1 MDPSENPNHASLLK
15 RLGLTNQQ
23 LSAAAA
29 FTNSKY
35 PNLDLDFKLE
45 DPENIAANSPAYLQI
60 TISRDLDDDDDNEDA
75 ATATE
80 PDTTVHAPFYPQ
92 RKTENWWLVIG
103 DQAAGTLLAIKRVT
117 VGRKLAL
124 RLEFVLP
131 TQGVHELRL
140 YLMSDSYVGVD
151 QDPAFRVVAKEGEED
166 EEDEEDED
174 EEE

>member
-1 MDPSENPNHASLLK
+1 MDLMDPSENPNHASLLK

-35 PNLDLDFKLE
+35 PNLDLDFNLE
-45 DPENIAANSPAYLQI
+45 DPENITANSPAYLQI
-60 TISRDLDDDDDNEDA
+60 TISRDLDDDDADA
-75 ATATE
+75 ATAPE

-131 TQGVHELRL
+131 TQGVHELRF

-151 QDPAFRVVAKEGEED
+151 QDPAFRVVAKEGEE
-166 EEDEEDED
+166 EDEDEDED